1 MENMELVDIKNYENE
16 YSISPNGDVFSKKRN
31 KFLKPYITKRD
42 IYKYVHLYKSGKR
55 KEVSVHRLVAETFI
69 PNPENK
75 LMVNHIDGNT
85 LNNSVNNLEWVTNQ
99 ENQLHAIRIGLNKNL
114 GENHKQARKVI
125 QMKNYKII
133 KIWGCINEAERQL
146 KIHQSNIIK
155 CCRGERKTTGG
166 YQ

>member
-1 MENMELVDIKNYENE
+1 
-16 YSISPNGDVFSKKRN
+16 
-31 KFLKPYITKRD
+31 
-42 IYKYVHLYKSGKR
+42 
-55 KEVSVHRLVAETFI
+55 
-69 PNPENK
+69 
-75 LMVNHIDGNT
+75 
-85 LNNSVNNLEWVTNQ
+85 LEWVTNQ

-133 KIWGCINEAERQL
+133 KIWGCINDAERQL

-166 YQ
+166 YQWKYFEEVE